1 MISDIPYNSKCVQF
15 LYLEKVYDFKILFMH
30 LVQMLNGAVF
40 KLKSL
45 ETISRAKWFSLMS
58 YGWMYIPSYY
68 LIMKGDMCICI

>member
-45 ETISRAKWFSLMS
+45 ETISRAK
-58 YGWMYIPSYY
+58 
-68 LIMKGDMCICI
+68 